1 MPLRQAI
8 EDMTVAPL
16 FIHEEGSE
24 VPAIVWNGDALARVR
39 RAAERLATWLEVAA
53 GQNRFRMGYAAC
65 VVLGEEEAKATC
77 PHVKEAHFHGRVRRI
92 GHLPMFTI
100 KELPE

>member
-1 MPLRQAI
+1 MPLLRPQAI
-8 EDMTVAPL
+8 EDITISVWDMAGNAQIRRLMGMPL
-16 FIHEEGSE
+16 PERI
-24 VPAIVWNGDALARVR
+24 DRL
-39 RAAERLATWLEVAA
+39 RADVAA